1 VFLSTGWSEK
11 QTPPFQ
17 GRNTPFQV
25 LFGGS
30 AAVGITRARNAVIIQ
45 LSRWTFGFSWPDSV
59 PSGASDGD
67 SRLSY
72 IRQPEAID

>member
-1 VFLSTGWSEK
+1 MLAWVFLSTGWSEK

-30 AAVGITRARNAVIIQ
+30 AAVGETRRRKAIHSLVREIALVRPWH
-45 LSRWTFGFSWPDSV
+45 LGYMPRTFMRPT
-59 PSGASDGD
+59 
-67 SRLSY
+67 
-72 IRQPEAID
+72 